1 MKFKPD
7 CSERWQPLAQAIQ
20 GEDGILGDQME
31 QDGVVTVSI
40 TFPSYGEIPGV
51 PRKSWSKGE

>member
-1 MKFKPD
+1 MKFKAD
-7 CSERWQPLAQAIQ
+7 CSERWQPLAQAVQ

-51 PRKSWSKGE
+51 PPEELE